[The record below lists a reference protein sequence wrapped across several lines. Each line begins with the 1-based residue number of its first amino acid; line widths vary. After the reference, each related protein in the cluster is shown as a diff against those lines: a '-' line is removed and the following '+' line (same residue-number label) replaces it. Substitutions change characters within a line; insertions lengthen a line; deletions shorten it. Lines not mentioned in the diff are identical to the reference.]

1 MQDHRN
7 LRRSLAI
14 ETLFPAGVV
23 AAETR
28 EPGEVASLFPA
39 EAASIAR
46 AVPKRAQ
53 EFAAGRGCARLALAE
68 FGIAAVPIEMASD
81 RQPIW
86 PKDCVGSITHTE
98 GFCAAVVAQRTR
110 VAALGIDTEIVGH
123 VTAELWPSICT
134 ASDRAWLDALP
145 APQRDAAVTLIFAA
159 KEAFYKCQY
168 PLTREWLDF
177 HDLSVSPRAWNLK
190 SGEFA
195 VTPTRPIAV
204 QTAAGSDFVGRYLFH
219 ERYVSTGVALS
230 AAPAPAAAPAPTAG
244 Q

>member
-1 MQDHRN
+1 MQDHRTV
-7 LRRSLAI
+7 RRSLAI

-28 EPGEVASLFPA
+28 ERGDVATLFPI
-39 EAASIAR
+39 EAQSVVR

-53 EFAAGRGCARLALAE
+53 EFAAGRSCARLALAE
-68 FGIAAVPIEMASD
+68 FGIAALPIEMATD

-86 PKDCVGSITHTE
+86 PPRFVGSITHTD
-98 GFCAAVVAQRTR
+98 GFCAAVVAQQMR
-110 VAALGIDTEIVGH
+110 VAALGIDTEVVGH

-134 ASDRAWLDALP
+134 ASDQAWLDALP
-145 APQRDAAVTLIFAA
+145 APQRDAAITLIFAA

-177 HDLSVSPRAWNLK
+177 HDLSVMPLAWNLER
-190 SGEFA
+190 GEFL

-204 QTAAGSDFVGRYLFH
+204 QTAARGRCVGRYMFH

-230 AAPAPAAAPAPTAG
+230 EA